1 MIKPG
6 SQSLLEARA
15 HFQEGASQ
23 FFLRLPGGGRVE
35 PENRRD
41 LLGLS
46 FAQAVGASRIKNNQW
61 YRSDDICLR
70 FFPDTILRNGRNA
83 GRQPQGEKKR
93 GSQPK
98 GAPVRRFA

>member
-1 MIKPG
+1 MIEPG

-15 HFQEGASQ
+15 HFREGASQ

-61 YRSDDICLR
+61 KWSDAVRLR
-70 FFPDTILRNGRNA
+70 FFPDTILRNGWHA
-83 GRQPQGEKKR
+83 GRQPQAEKKR
-93 GSQPK
+93 GSQPE

>member
-1 MIKPG
+1 MIEPG

-15 HFQEGASQ
+15 HFREGASQ
-23 FFLRLPGGGRVE
+23 FFLRLAARVPVE

-46 FAQAVGASRIKNNQW
+46 LAQAVGASRVKNNQW
-61 YRSDDICLR
+61 NWSDDIGLR
-70 FFPDTILRNGRNA
+70 FFPDTILRNGRHA

-93 GSQPK
+93 GGQLE